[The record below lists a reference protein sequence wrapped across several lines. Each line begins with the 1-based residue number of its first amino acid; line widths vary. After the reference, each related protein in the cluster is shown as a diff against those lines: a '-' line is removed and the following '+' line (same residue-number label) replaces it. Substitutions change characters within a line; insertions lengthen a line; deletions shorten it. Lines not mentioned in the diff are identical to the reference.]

1 MNTIISHLRHPNSI
15 LKSLLWKFAKYI
27 KDDKVYL
34 QLKYLVY
41 MGKFI
46 NLKQPKDFTEK
57 LQWIKLYDRKPIY
70 RKMADKY
77 EMKEY
82 VSQLV
87 GSEYVVPTLGIYDR
101 FEDIDFSILPSEF
114 VMKTTHDSHSIIL
127 CKDKKTLD
135 YTFAKQ
141 VLSNSQK
148 RDYYY
153 YSREWPYK
161 GLNRRII
168 IEPYFKDNSN
178 SEYLRDYK
186 FFCFNGEPSFF
197 FIVGEKDSR
206 RNKSFNFLN

>member
-1 MNTIISHLRHPNSI
+1 MNTIISHLRHTNSI

-127 CKDKKTLD
+127 CKDKKLLITL
-135 YTFAKQ
+135 
-141 VLSNSQK
+141 SQ
-148 RDYYY
+148 
-153 YSREWPYK
+153 
-161 GLNRRII
+161 
-168 IEPYFKDNSN
+168 
-178 SEYLRDYK
+178 
-186 FFCFNGEPSFF
+186 
-197 FIVGEKDSR
+197 
-206 RNKSFNFLN
+206 NKC